1 MKKEVPVKMFR
12 CSIPMPKFL
21 KRLRL
26 VRHVRM
32 VARIRDCNSSPEVKA
47 ACTALL
53 HSLVNGEK

>member
-1 MKKEVPVKMFR
+1 VKL
-12 CSIPMPKFL
+12 L
-21 KRLRL
+21 KALVRIVKRIRL

-53 HSLVNGEK
+53 HALVQPDQR